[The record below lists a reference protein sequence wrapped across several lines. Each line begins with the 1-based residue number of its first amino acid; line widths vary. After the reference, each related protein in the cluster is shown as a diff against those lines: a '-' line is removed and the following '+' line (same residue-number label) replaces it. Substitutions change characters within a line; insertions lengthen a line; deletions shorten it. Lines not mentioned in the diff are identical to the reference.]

1 MTVLTNNFSLLLN
14 VINRNSPKRKIEIP
28 EGSKISYVRKT
39 SSYHAYYEI
48 HVYKLYCLFEGQE
61 FIIPCSKLPEGKEL
75 KVDCI
80 KENLHTNKKYY
91 WSSVFN
97 EPFPTWD
104 VVADCIIIYKLTS

>member
-1 MTVLTNNFSLLLN
+1 MKILTNNFSLILN
-14 VINRNSPKRKIEIP
+14 VINDNSPARRIVIP

-48 HVYKLYCLFEGQE
+48 DVHKLYCLFEGQE
-61 FIIPCSKLPEGKEL
+61 ILIPCSKLPEGKEP

-80 KENLHTNKKYY
+80 KENLHQNKKYY

-97 EPFPTWD
+97 EPFP
-104 VVADCIIIYKLTS
+104 A